1 MKALTVFTV
10 HYISPRMN
18 SFRPASLL
26 RPSALRLHR
35 AQPATAANTAAVL
48 ADAVAQTER
57 HHGGWEIHYRLEPA
71 REKFAGSARIHCDGE
86 PHCELSIFEPQA
98 NALASI
104 DLLRE
109 QCLAWIEGRAE
120 SASAPSLPA
129 G

>member
-1 MKALTVFTV
+1 M
-10 HYISPRMN
+10 PRAGT
-18 SFRPASLL
+18 P
-26 RPSALRLHR
+26 
-35 AQPATAANTAAVL
+35 
-48 ADAVAQTER
+48 ADAVAHSER

-71 REKFAGSARIHCDGE
+71 REKFAGSAHIHCDGE

-109 QCLAWIEGRAE
+109 QCLAWIERRAE
-120 SASAPSLPA
+120 GAEARSLSA